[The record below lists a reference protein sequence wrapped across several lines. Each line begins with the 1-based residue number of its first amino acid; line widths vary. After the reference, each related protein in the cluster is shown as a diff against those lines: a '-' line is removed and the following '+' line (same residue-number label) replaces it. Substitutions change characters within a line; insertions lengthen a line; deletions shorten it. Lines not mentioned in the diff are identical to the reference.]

1 MEGVLN
7 LSFGLDFFFVTIC
20 FVEIIGFMFLVIGD
34 EAGLVSLSKKCRIS
48 TTRDQCMTG

>member
-7 LSFGLDFFFVTIC
+7 LSFELDFFVTIC

-48 TTRDQCMTG
+48 TTREQCMTV